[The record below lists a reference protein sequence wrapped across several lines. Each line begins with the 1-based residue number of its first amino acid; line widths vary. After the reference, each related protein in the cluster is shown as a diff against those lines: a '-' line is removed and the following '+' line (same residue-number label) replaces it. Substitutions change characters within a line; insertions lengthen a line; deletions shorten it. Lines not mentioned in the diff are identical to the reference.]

1 MPTWAA
7 RRSKWCSSSYGR
19 TERSSHPS
27 RFDCGCRRAI
37 CGSSAATRPRHG
49 VPMGLDQLPL
59 RPFRSRHRNLWWP
72 GNNTPFGGVRAAP
85 PRSSRQEP
93 KMDTPRHDHP
103 DLRRDSLSAL
113 TSIRKWKSFFLL
125 LAVLCL
131 ATHAVAWA
139 AVRFKWVPAAP
150 RSAAVDAESAAT
162 QPDEGDRRQAEK
174 AWNAMRVALPTTEF
188 VGRLSALLL
197 CLSLLMAVQIALVGR
212 LPVAGIVQAF

>member
-1 MPTWAA
+1 
-7 RRSKWCSSSYGR
+7 
-19 TERSSHPS
+19 
-27 RFDCGCRRAI
+27 
-37 CGSSAATRPRHG
+37 
-49 VPMGLDQLPL
+49 
-59 RPFRSRHRNLWWP
+59 
-72 GNNTPFGGVRAAP
+72 
-85 PRSSRQEP
+85 
-93 KMDTPRHDHP
+93 MDTPRHDHP

-212 LPVAGIVQAF
+212 LPVAGIVQAFFWSLIVLALLMPWERLAPTSTRLPGVFTDVAALEMPDEVAGAPSSLSGVVAPLRFVGYPLLAVLILLFANSRFHRSFREALAQPGANIPMRVV